1 MPARVTIIM
10 APIRPIRLYF
20 PCIRGS
26 KPLPCGTCKR
36 PHGARSGFTE
46 GHEVVDTRRS
56 GFWLLVATEGVMTA
70 GYAISFPFLAIY
82 LSVHRGLPMV
92 WVGAFLAVSMLVAS
106 AAQFIGGEVS
116 DAIGRRQV
124 MVVSLALRSVLIAV
138 IAWIVFSGAGLWAVF
153 VFHPLG
159 MFVGS
164 FFHPAARSWVADFV
178 GPAHRLKA
186 YGFLRMGNNAGWALG
201 PALGGFLAGGSYAMM
216 FFVTAGIYAVCTV
229 IVALSIKDV
238 PGAASGQLS
247 PPRLADGIATLGNR
261 QFRRFCVFTFTMCA
275 VMSQLVISCSLY
287 SKKYLGFSEAEI
299 GLLFSINGLMVVA
312 LQYGVTRVLQAH
324 RLTAGLAAGAVAY
337 AAGYLA
343 FGFAPAFWAAG
354 AAMAV
359 VTLGEMA
366 VSPGLQ
372 ALGAN
377 MAPPG
382 EKGRYLG
389 VQGVFQQVGS
399 SAGILV
405 GSNTIGLVSPFFQQG
420 PWLIVALVAVVSA
433 LGFLSLGRRL
443 SPEQD
448 GLRNPEAPASPVEP
462 PEMV

>member
-1 MPARVTIIM
+1 
-10 APIRPIRLYF
+10 
-20 PCIRGS
+20 
-26 KPLPCGTCKR
+26 
-36 PHGARSGFTE
+36 
-46 GHEVVDTRRS
+46 
-56 GFWLLVATEGVMTA
+56 MTA

-82 LSVHRGLPMV
+82 LSTHRGVPMA

-116 DAIGRRQV
+116 DAIGRRKV
-124 MVVSLALRSVLIAV
+124 MVFSLALRSVLVAV
-138 IAWIVFSGAGLWAVF
+138 IAWIVYSGTGLWAILV
-153 VFHPLG
+153 VHPLG
-159 MFVGS
+159 MFIGS

-178 GPAHRLKA
+178 GPSRRLKA

-201 PALGGFLAGGSYAMM
+201 PALGGLLAEGSYALL
-216 FFVTAGIYAVCTV
+216 FVVTAGVYAVCTV

-238 PGAASGQLS
+238 PGAASGKFS
-247 PPRLADGIATLGNR
+247 TPRLSDGVAILRNR
-261 QFRRFCVFTFTMCA
+261 QFLRFCVFSFTMCA
-275 VMSQLVISCSLY
+275 VMSQLVVSSSLY
-287 SKKYLGFSEAEI
+287 SKEYLGLSETDI

-312 LQYGVTRVLQAH
+312 LQYFVTRVLQRH
-324 RLTAGLAAGAVAY
+324 CLTTGLAAGALFY

-343 FGFAPAFWAAG
+343 LGFAPAFWAAG
-354 AAMAV
+354 MAMVV

-377 MAPPG
+377 MAPRG

-399 SAGILV
+399 AAGIFV
-405 GSNTIGLVSPFFQQG
+405 GSNAIGLISPMFQQG
-420 PWLIVALVAVVSA
+420 PWFMVALVAIVSS

-443 SPEQD
+443 TPEQD
-448 GLRNPEAPASPVEP
+448 GLRNPEAPASPVES
-462 PEMV
+462 PEIVSG

>member
-1 MPARVTIIM
+1 MDQ
-10 APIRPIRLYF
+10 RP
-20 PCIRGS
+20 P
-26 KPLPCGTCKR
+26 
-36 PHGARSGFTE
+36 
-46 GHEVVDTRRS
+46 
-56 GFWLLVATEGVMTA
+56 GFWLLVAVEGAMTA

-82 LSVHRGLPMV
+82 LSTQRGVPV
-92 WVGAFLAVSMLVAS
+92 AWVGAFLAVSMLVAS

-124 MVVSLALRSVLIAV
+124 MVVSLALRSVMITV
-138 IAWIVFSGAGLWAVF
+138 IAWVVFSRAGLWAIMLV
-153 VFHPLG
+153 HPLG

-164 FFHPAARSWVADFV
+164 FFHPAARSWVADHV

-201 PALGGFLAGGSYAMM
+201 PALGGMLAEGSYARM
-216 FFVTAGIYAVCTV
+216 FFVTAGVYAVCTV
-229 IVALSIKDV
+229 IVALVIKDA
-238 PGAASGQLS
+238 PGAASGIFAT
-247 PPRLADGIATLGNR
+247 PRLSDATATLTNR
-261 QFRRFCVFTFTMCA
+261 RFRRFCVFTFTMCA
-275 VMSQLVISCSLY
+275 VMSQLVVSTSLY
-287 SKKYLGFSEAEI
+287 SKKYLGFSEAEV

-312 LQYGVTRVLQAH
+312 LQYVVTRVLQAH
-324 RLTAGLAAGAVAY
+324 RLTAGLAAGAVCY
-337 AAGYLA
+337 GVGYLA

-354 AAMAV
+354 AAMVV
-359 VTLGEMA
+359 VTVGEMA
-366 VSPGLQ
+366 VSPGMQ

-405 GSNTIGLVSPFFQQG
+405 GSNAIGLISPVFQQG
-420 PWLIVALVAVVSA
+420 PWIIVAIAAVVSS

-448 GLRNPEAPASPVEP
+448 GLHNPEAPASPVES
-462 PEMV
+462 PESV